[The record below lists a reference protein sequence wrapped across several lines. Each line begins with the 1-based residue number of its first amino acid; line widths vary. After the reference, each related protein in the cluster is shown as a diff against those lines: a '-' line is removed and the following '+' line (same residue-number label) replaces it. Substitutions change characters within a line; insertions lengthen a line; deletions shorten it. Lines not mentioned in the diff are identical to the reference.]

1 MHGTSSLDL
10 MRLQPRCRILR
21 FISTC
26 SNSLRAMVLKTSS
39 TGRIIPLFFHFPS
52 PDLLH
57 SFVRK
62 MCNPFECFFS
72 SGRERGLVLPPP
84 YRTNIPWDPLTGRY
98 DYTLPDYAV
107 RSLQRCLIWRM
118 AIDWKLQRYIE
129 KYDRPQGPAYANF
142 ERNCGLFG
150 CYVLGKRSSDV
161 LEDHLSRTLFGPAES
176 IGIPKSKQSR
186 EHFLVKAYQFD
197 VLTHLRSSRALY
209 TFDAASGAVPTQ
221 TGCMPS
227 KRDDARSTGSRLQ
240 YSDRSHG
247 PSDGLR
253 QEAQG

>member
-150 CYVLGKRSSDV
+150 CYVLGKRSSNV
-161 LEDHLSRTLFGPAES
+161 LEGHLSKTIFGPGES
-176 IGIPKSKQSR
+176 IGIPRSKQLLK
-186 EHFLVKAYQFD
+186 HFIVKAY
-197 VLTHLRSSRALY
+197 
-209 TFDAASGAVPTQ
+209 
-221 TGCMPS
+221 
-227 KRDDARSTGSRLQ
+227 
-240 YSDRSHG
+240 
-247 PSDGLR
+247 
-253 QEAQG
+253 